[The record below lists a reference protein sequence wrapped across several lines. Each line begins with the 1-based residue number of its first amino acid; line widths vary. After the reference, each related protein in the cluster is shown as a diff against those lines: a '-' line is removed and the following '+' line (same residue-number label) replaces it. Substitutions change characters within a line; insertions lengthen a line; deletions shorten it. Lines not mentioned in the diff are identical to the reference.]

1 MSKSRSIV
9 LQLACGVL
17 IGASL
22 GLGAVTPTAAEYGKG
37 VQTIIVRTTQAGA
50 SATNRLTSVGSIIRT
65 KSEALV
71 PTK

>member
-1 MSKSRSIV
+1 MSKSRNFV
-9 LQLACGVL
+9 LKLACGVL

-37 VQTIIVRTTQAGA
+37 VQTIIIRTTQAGA
-50 SATNRLTSVGSIIRT
+50 SATSRLTSTGSIIRT
-65 KSEALV
+65 KSEALI